1 MYLNFKFVLCGRSYE
16 SKNQETYQWCLYQC
30 LVAIVVIEKKKK
42 KTFAVT
48 ARPYVGSVINYISI
62 LKTLTALVSG
72 MGQKS

>member
-1 MYLNFKFVLCGRSYE
+1 MVLVSVSSGDC
-16 SKNQETYQWCLYQC
+16 WDW
-30 LVAIVVIEKKKK
+30 KKKK

-72 MGQKS
+72 MGQKSWAFGQLWDPSLKSKFL